1 MKKKTLI
8 IGGSSGN
15 GAEISKL
22 LKKRGDLIINVSRK
36 KNKFANKNILID
48 LLNKNYLEI
57 IKKNIK
63 KIKID
68 NLIFSQRYRG
78 HNKDEEINL
87 MIKTSYEIINLL
99 RNNFNKFGS
108 VVIISSTAI
117 KQIADQ
123 NEIYYISQAA
133 RESLVKYFAIKFNN
147 KSVRFNAIM
156 PSHMLKSENK
166 KFYKKNKK
174 ELNLLKKINPLNR
187 VPTSTDTAML
197 VEFLTSNKSLMI
209 NGTSIIIDGGLHLYG
224 QREIVKKFYR

>member
-8 IGGSSGN
+8 IGGSRGN

-48 LLNKNYLEI
+48 LQNKNYLEI

-108 VVIISSTAI
+108 VVIISSVAI

-123 NEIYYISQAA
+123 NEI
-133 RESLVKYFAIKFNN
+133 
-147 KSVRFNAIM
+147 
-156 PSHMLKSENK
+156 
-166 KFYKKNKK
+166 
-174 ELNLLKKINPLNR
+174 
-187 VPTSTDTAML
+187 
-197 VEFLTSNKSLMI
+197 
-209 NGTSIIIDGGLHLYG
+209 
-224 QREIVKKFYR
+224 